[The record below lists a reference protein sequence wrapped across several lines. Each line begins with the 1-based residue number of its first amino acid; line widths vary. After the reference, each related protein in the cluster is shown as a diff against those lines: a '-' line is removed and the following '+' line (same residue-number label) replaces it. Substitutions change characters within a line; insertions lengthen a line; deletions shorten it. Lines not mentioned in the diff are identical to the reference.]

1 MSSHSQLFQVKKQHI
16 PLLNDNTCTFLAP
29 RSSQTMCPVIQV
41 SQAWLEAPEELQELG
56 VHPLAGAP
64 GISTSHSLEIPLQ
77 LHFGSALIHTC
88 GGTHT
93 TTSCTWIAFPRIF
106 LASFIRSSLL
116 IWAPVPSSEDELH
129 SVILD

>member
-88 GGTHT
+88 GGSHT
-93 TTSCTWIAFPRIF
+93 TTSCTWIKPSPGFFWHLSSALPCSSGPWFPALRM
-106 LASFIRSSLL
+106 SCT
-116 IWAPVPSSEDELH
+116 V
-129 SVILD
+129 